1 MPAFFLPRTCPPASR
16 PVTALLIVLLL
27 CSNLLALA
35 DWESFKSAPVRAADS
50 KTIRGFVSIPE
61 GNGPFA
67 AIIIAHGCFGVEQ
80 NQFEWA
86 QRLNAW
92 GYVTVVVDSFSSRK
106 VKSVCSDPEL
116 VSAETRAFDV
126 FGAAAYLR
134 NQAFVNPQKIG
145 LIGFS
150 HGGWT
155 VLCATQKKFPKNA
168 QEDPLQAAVA
178 YYPWCPG
185 FGLKETS
192 TPLLVLMGKE
202 DNWTPLDRCE
212 SLQAGQGEEFENN
225 MRLIAYDNAY
235 HGFDDSSK
243 KPGIEFDGHTIA
255 FDSESAANSIFDT
268 RKFLDLHLQ

>member
-1 MPAFFLPRTCPPASR
+1 MLGFFLRRTYPLTSR
-16 PVTALLIVLLL
+16 LVTTLLIVLLL
-27 CSNLLALA
+27 CSNQLALA
-35 DWESFKSAPVRAADS
+35 DWESFTSAPVRSADS

-61 GNGPFA
+61 GNGPFP
-67 AIIIAHGCFGVEQ
+67 AIIIAHGCLGVEQ

-92 GYVTVVVDSFSSRK
+92 GYVTVVIDSFSPRK

-155 VLCATQKKFPKNA
+155 VLCAAQKKFPANA
-168 QEDPLQAAVA
+168 QEEPLQAAVA
-178 YYPWCPG
+178 YYPWCPR

-212 SLQAGQGEEFENN
+212 RLLAEQGEEFENYV
-225 MRLIAYDNAY
+225 RLIAYNNAH
-235 HGFDDSSK
+235 HGFDDFSK
-243 KPGIEFDGHTIA
+243 KPGTEFEGHTIA
-255 FDSESAANSIFDT
+255 FDRESAANSILDT
-268 RKFLDLHLQ
+268 RAFFDLHLE